1 MLTESNRAD
10 GVLVVDDDPFT
21 RGMLATALT
30 SLGWAPVRSA
40 ASAAEAMWLTSSCEP
55 RVAVVDLDLGE
66 GPTGIDLALGLRRRY
81 PDIGLVII
89 STYAEPRLM
98 GVNLPAL
105 PENSI
110 YLVKKTVTDTDVLGR
125 AVQLAVEPGIG
136 ETFAAADPGPSR
148 EVLSDLNVEI
158 MRLIAAGHS
167 NAEIAR
173 VRVMSVSGVEKAVAR
188 IIRQLEIPG
197 GKDSSQR
204 VLIAQAYFRMIGAV
218 SARRG

>member
-1 MLTESNRAD
+1 
-10 GVLVVDDDPFT
+10 
-21 RGMLATALT
+21 MLATALT